1 MKRNTQLVFNEETVK
16 GMLPK
21 KLRSMVTE
29 DFVNKVNSIS
39 DDVELLDSIRENF
52 ISFSNILNTGKYK
65 LEDYFNA
72 VRYVTYKL
80 LEKNDFQ
87 AWISTFPERYDR
99 LRKQGKSDDDIR
111 PHASMYKKNK
121 LVNLIFEQTV
131 IPDYVINA
139 PLRQKAINE
148 MYKLMMDDNQKG
160 LVRVKAAEAVINA
173 TKAPEN
179 VEAKISLDI
188 NPDSL
193 DAVSSLK
200 RATEELARMQLE
212 ALKSG
217 ASLSSIS
224 NSRIVT
230 DDVIDVEVEDNK
242 DE

>member
-29 DFVNKVNSIS
+29 DFVNRVNSIS

-111 PHASMYKKNK
+111 PHAYKKNK

-148 MYKLMMDDNQKG
+148 MYKLMMDENQKG

-217 ASLSSIS
+217 GTSLSNIS
-224 NSRIVT
+224 NSKIVT
-230 DDVIDVEVEDNK
+230 EDIIEVEVEDSK